1 MKSNSKIIPII
12 LTILAVITAIAVIA
26 NYSHSKEQ
34 LALLESQE
42 IVLFEKGEEICRIG
56 FDDLT
61 EIGPVEFEANLKSS
75 AMLAPK
81 THTYTGVALS
91 GLFMAAGIPLRDKSR
106 IVAESLDGYQVPLKI
121 EEVMALDNIFLV
133 FKDDGKY
140 LGAYNEAGGQGPYMM
155 VIRGDKFSQ
164 RWAKYVIGLNVE

>member
-1 MKSNSKIIPII
+1 MKSNSKIILIV
-12 LTILAVITAIAVIA
+12 LAILAVTTAIAVIA

-34 LALLESQE
+34 LALLERE
-42 IVLFEKGEEICRIG
+42 EVALFEKGEEICRISYN
-56 FDDLT
+56 DLV

-75 AMLAPK
+75 AMLLPK
-81 THTYTGVALS
+81 EHTYSGVALS
-91 GLFMAAGIPLRDKSR
+91 DLFISAGIPLMDKSR
-106 IVAESLDGYQVPLKI
+106 IVAESLDGYQVPFKI
-121 EEVMALDNIFLV
+121 EEVMALDNVFLV

-140 LGAYNEAGGQGPYMM
+140 LGAYNEPGGQGPYMI